1 MKIRIKPDILSG
13 AALMVVLRST
23 LKLSGLAQPLP
34 TTATPMPA
42 MAITVSAIFLNI
54 FAAPHG
60 KTVALIV
67 A

>member
-1 MKIRIKPDILSG
+1 
-13 AALMVVLRST
+13 
-23 LKLSGLAQPLP
+23 
-34 TTATPMPA
+34 MPA

-54 FAAPHG
+54 FTAPHG